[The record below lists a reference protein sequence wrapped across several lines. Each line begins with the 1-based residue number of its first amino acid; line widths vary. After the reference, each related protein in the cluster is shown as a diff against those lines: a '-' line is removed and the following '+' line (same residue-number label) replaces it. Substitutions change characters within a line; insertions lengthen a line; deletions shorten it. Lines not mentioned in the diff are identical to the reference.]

1 MLTNIQPFTDCHGIQ
16 HTAAVIQIA
25 QANYNGNNS
34 MHIAAEGDS
43 YIERHSNVNHSVN
56 YQALIWIDAAAKLA
70 GMKPL
75 SLRDKNG
82 NDRHT
87 VVLPGPLS
95 DSTEIVE
102 LCEQHI
108 LTTIIP
114 QLTQATTQE

>member
-43 YIERHSNVNHSVN
+43 YIERHSNVNHNIS
-56 YQALIWIDAAAKLA
+56 YQALIWIDAAAKAA
-70 GMKPL
+70 GLRPL
-75 SLRDKNG
+75 VLKDKNG
-82 NDRHT
+82 NDWQT
-87 VVLPGPLS
+87 IGLQAPPTNK
-95 DSTEIVE
+95 TEIVE

-108 LTTIIP
+108 LSTIIP
-114 QLTQATTQE
+114 QLTPATTQE